1 MTFNSTNSLSQSE
14 YLNYTDDGKTFYNGF
29 EKYEAISQ
37 TTGKLT
43 SYVVMSGEQQGEMN
57 LTITMN
63 VQGNIID
70 KQGYVNYNGKIV
82 DINDCY

>member
-1 MTFNSTNSLSQSE
+1 MTFNSTNSFSQSE

-70 KQGYVNYNGKIV
+70 KQGYVNYSGKIV

>member
-1 MTFNSTNSLSQSE
+1 MTFNSTNSFSQLE

-43 SYVVMSGEQQGEMN
+43 SYVVMSGEQQGEIN

-63 VQGNIID
+63 VQGNIIE
-70 KQGYVNYNGKIV
+70 K
-82 DINDCY
+82 

>member
-1 MTFNSTNSLSQSE
+1 MTFNSTNSFSQSE
-14 YLNYTDDGKTFYNGF
+14 YQNYTDDGKTFYNGF
-29 EKYEAISQ
+29 EKYEAIDY

-63 VQGNIID
+63 VQGDIIE
-70 KQGYVNYNGKIV
+70 KQGYVNYNGKK
-82 DINDCY
+82 ININECY